1 MEISLLENQIPHVE
15 KLSKILTSNYVAF
28 DMSMM
33 GSGKTYTSSEIAK
46 RFKFPHVCVICPA
59 TVESKWKEMAKYGI
73 NFTRIIS
80 YQGLRSR
87 KGSTPTHGL
96 LERHDSDDQETSVFF
111 TATDL
116 LKQIT
121 QEGCLFIFDES
132 QNVKNKNDQWHACKT
147 LIYNVIKTGGTSRCL
162 LLSGTPIDKE
172 EHAINLMSMI
182 GFIRSGKLYMYN
194 KIEGLLRL
202 YGAQE
207 LINFCKS
214 IDRTRTEDFL
224 ARNRFTKDT
233 VHHNCYLMF
242 QEIIKDHITSSIPP
256 KKFDLDMDCK
266 NGYYNLVNE
275 DDQTNL
281 IKAINLLNTAVRYNE
296 EANSVDIQGDN
307 MASITKAL
315 MKIEDAKVKTFI
327 RLGKLV
333 LENDPTSKVGIF
345 VNYTTSLE
353 KITES
358 FKDYNPIILHGKI
371 PKEKR
376 QRLID
381 DYQKPDLTHRVIIAN
396 LQVCSTGIDLDDK
409 HGGFKRYAFASPNYV
424 ILALQQL
431 IYRFRRTNSKS
442 SAKFRFVYGKC
453 GRREVSIL
461 NALAR
466 KTSILKDTLKDQVE
480 ANVKFPGEF
489 EDDVETD

>member
-1 MEISLLENQIPHVE
+1 LKFFNFIDGKGNVTAIGRSVKEIFDKVINAEEKMAMEIDG
-15 KLSKILTSNYVAF
+15 KLSIHRLIGLIFENI
-28 DMSMM
+28 
-33 GSGKTYTSSEIAK
+33 E
-46 RFKFPHVCVICPA
+46 RN
-59 TVESKWKEMAKYGI
+59 KE
-73 NFTRIIS
+73 
-80 YQGLRSR
+80 
-87 KGSTPTHGL
+87 
-96 LERHDSDDQETSVFF
+96 
-111 TATDL
+111 
-116 LKQIT
+116 
-121 QEGCLFIFDES
+121 
-132 QNVKNKNDQWHACKT
+132 
-147 LIYNVIKTGGTSRCL
+147 
-162 LLSGTPIDKE
+162 
-172 EHAINLMSMI
+172 
-182 GFIRSGKLYMYN
+182 
-194 KIEGLLRL
+194 
-202 YGAQE
+202 
-207 LINFCKS
+207 
-214 IDRTRTEDFL
+214 
-224 ARNRFTKDT
+224 KDW
-233 VHHNCYLMF
+233 
-242 QEIIKDHITSSIPP
+242 
-256 KKFDLDMDCK
+256 
-266 NGYYNLVNE
+266 LV
-275 DDQTNL
+275 NL

-442 SAKFRFVYGKC
+442 SARAIPSRHG
-453 GRREVSIL
+453 STI
-461 NALAR
+461 
-466 KTSILKDTLKDQVE
+466 
-480 ANVKFPGEF
+480 FPRSN
-489 EDDVETD
+489 